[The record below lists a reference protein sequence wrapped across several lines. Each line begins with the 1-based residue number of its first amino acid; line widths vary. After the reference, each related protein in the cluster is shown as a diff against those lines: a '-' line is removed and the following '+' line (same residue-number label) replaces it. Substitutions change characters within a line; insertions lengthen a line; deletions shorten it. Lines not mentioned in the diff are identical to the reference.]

1 MRLFIEP
8 NDVWLFR
15 DGRPFDVYAGHRA
28 RTLFPPFPTVVQGM
42 IRSAHLAFCGVRL
55 DDYLHGKAP
64 EEIIEAIGAPSSSP
78 PFKLRGPFVARR
90 LDSSSRLQRFFPRP
104 ADAYLRDGKYVA
116 LQPQELEEGIRS
128 NLPDNL
134 RLLYPPKN
142 PEEEKSSGKV
152 SGLDDWW
159 PESAL
164 LKYLDGKTVTQAELR
179 EYAISKKAGKPENPV
194 PIFERENRFGVHLQ
208 SDIRRPRDG
217 FIYEIEYA
225 RLEDGFGLEVEVNG
239 LPDKQWP
246 QTGMV
251 RLGGDGRAARFT
263 RLDGLLTLPSVDTVG
278 NKTKIYFATPA
289 YFACGWKPMSWTIF
303 FEDHAELVA
312 AALDKPLAVG
322 GIDLANAEKS
332 AHSEKAAADM
342 HKPSR
347 RYVQAGSVYFF
358 AGNLKLQ
365 ENVLGVTDD
374 GQNLGFGQIIFGR
387 W

>member
-55 DDYLHGKAP
+55 DDYLHGNAP
-64 EEIIEAIGAPSSSP
+64 KEIIEAIGAPSTAP
-78 PFKLRGPFVARR
+78 PFKLRGPFVAKRDANR
-90 LDSSSRLQRFFPRP
+90 QTQRFFPRP
-104 ADAYLRDGKYVA
+104 AEAYLIDSSYLALKPREPETNTLSNIPDG
-116 LQPQELEEGIRS
+116 LHS
-128 NLPDNL
+128 
-134 RLLYPPKN
+134 LYPAREPK
-142 PEEEKSSGKV
+142 EKSSGKV

-159 PESAL
+159 PETVL
-164 LKYLDGKTVTQAELR
+164 QKYLRDGEVAQAELR
-179 EYAISKKAGKPENPV
+179 QAASGKKTDNLDSPISIWKN
-194 PIFERENRFGVHLQ
+194 ENRFGVHLQ

-217 FIYEIEYA
+217 FLYEIEYA
-225 RLEDGFGLEVEVNG
+225 RLEDGFGLEVEVQG
-239 LPDKQWP
+239 LPDERWP

-263 RLDGLLTLPSVDTVG
+263 RLDGPLTLPSVDTVG

-289 YFACGWKPMSWTIF
+289 YFAGGWKPKNWANF
-303 FEDHAELVA
+303 FAGHAELVA

-332 AHSEKAAADM
+332 THSDKAATDM
-342 HKPSR
+342 HKPAR

-358 AGNLKLQ
+358 ADSLKLK
-365 ENVLGVTDD
+365 EDVLGVTDD

>member
-28 RTLFPPFPTVVQGM
+28 HTLFPPFPTVVQGM
-42 IRSAHLAFCGVRL
+42 IRSAHLAFCNVRL
-55 DDYLHGKAP
+55 DDYLRGNAP
-64 EEIIEAIGAPSSSP
+64 KEIIEAIGAPSTAP
-78 PFKLRGPFVARR
+78 PFKLRGPFVAK
-90 LDSSSRLQRFFPRP
+90 LGANQPTQRFFPRP
-104 ADAYLRDGKYVA
+104 AEAYLIDASYVA
-116 LQPQELEEGIRS
+116 LKPREPEANTLS
-128 NLPDNL
+128 NIPDGL
-134 RLLYPPKN
+134 RLLYPTREPK
-142 PEEEKSSGKV
+142 EKASGKV

-159 PESAL
+159 PETVL
-164 LKYLDGKTVTQAELR
+164 QNYLRDGEVAQAELR
-179 EYAISKKAGKPENPV
+179 QAAGGKKAGNLDS
-194 PIFERENRFGVHLQ
+194 PISIWKSEDRFGVHLQ

-225 RLEDGFGLEVEVNG
+225 RLEDGFGLEIEVQG
-239 LPDKQWP
+239 LPDEQWP

-263 RLDGLLTLPSVDTVG
+263 RLDGPLALPPVETVG
-278 NKTKIYFATPA
+278 DKTKVYFATPA
-289 YFACGWKPMSWTIF
+289 YFAGGWKPENWAIF
-303 FEDHAELVA
+303 FAGHAELVA

-332 AHSEKAAADM
+332 ARSDEAATAM
-342 HKPSR
+342 HKPAR

-358 AGNLKLQ
+358 AGSLKLQ